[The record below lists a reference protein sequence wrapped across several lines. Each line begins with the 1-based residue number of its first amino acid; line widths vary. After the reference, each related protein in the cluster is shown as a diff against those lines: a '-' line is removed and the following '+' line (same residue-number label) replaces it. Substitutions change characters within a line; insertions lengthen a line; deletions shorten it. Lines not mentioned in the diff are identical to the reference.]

1 MNTSDVGKLERLLR
15 YFHVDCQEALEAS
28 VEAPKRIDF
37 LANVDVAAADSFY
50 IGFATKK
57 ISSMMAAVGKY
68 YFQLLDSEGRKKS
81 RVKMPEPRDEE
92 KEWMIFTRPEAPKE
106 KSKIS
111 APEPIKAVV
120 INHVQDE
127 MGGTS
132 NKQTVRVEGGKPM
145 DVVVN
150 VPWKDWAQ
158 LDVTKNASGVEG
170 DIAAAVAVL
179 RMLQKVGQPSEPI
192 SMVYNATEKVMRVV
206 VTKAIKAKELRLAPC
221 TQKLKVYE
229 NSSNPRRVTMRV
241 TRTTVSGA
249 SGAAV
254 AASAEKRKKEAKPN
268 AKPDAKPDATA
279 AVAAER
285 EKVIEGS
292 SADYYIHPEWK
303 LPELDEDSKVWTMKD
318 DTSIHPYWGIR
329 RLTPDALK
337 KMQQEPSYPP
347 KRYNCSF
354 ESVQFTV
361 CAVGVFRGDS
371 AANTTYVTVPILT
384 NTKDLLEGEE
394 LIIENAVKKPEVK
407 RKESTWKTDAA
418 DQDRKKAKA
427 APKRPSSN
435 ANGNTDI

>member
-1 MNTSDVGKLERLLR
+1 MNTSDFGKLERLLR
-15 YFHVDCQEALEAS
+15 YFHVDCEKALGAS

-37 LANVDVAAADSFY
+37 LANVDVTAADAFY
-50 IGFATKK
+50 FAFAGKK
-57 ISSMMAAVGKY
+57 ISSMMASVAKY
-68 YFQLLDSEGRKKS
+68 YFQLSDSEGRKKS
-81 RVKMPEPRDEE
+81 KVEMPEPRAED
-92 KEWMIFTRPEAPKE
+92 KEWMIFTRPGEPKA
-106 KSKIS
+106 KIKIS

-120 INHVQDE
+120 INHNQDE
-127 MGGTS
+127 FGGTK
-132 NKQTVRVEGGKPM
+132 NHQIVRVEEKPVG
-145 DVVVN
+145 VVVN

-158 LDVTKNASGVEG
+158 LDVTKNASSVDG

-179 RMLQKVGQPSEPI
+179 RMLQKVGQSSEPI
-192 SMVYNATEKVMRVV
+192 KMVYNASEKVMRVV
-206 VTKAIKAKELRLAPC
+206 ATKAIKAREIRLAPC
-221 TQKLKVYE
+221 IQKLKVYD
-229 NSSNPRRVTMRV
+229 NSTHPRRVTIRV

-254 AASAEKRKKEAKPN
+254 AAPAEKRKKEAKPD
-268 AKPDAKPDATA
+268 AKQDAKPDAMA

-285 EKVIEGS
+285 EKVIAGS

-303 LPELDEDSKVWTMKD
+303 LPELDEDSKVWTMKG

-329 RLTPDALK
+329 RLTPEVMK
-337 KMQQEPSYPP
+337 KMQQEPSHPP

-384 NTKDLLEGEE
+384 NTKDLLEEEE
-394 LIIENAVKKPEVK
+394 LIIETAVKKPEAK

-418 DQDRKKAKA
+418 DQDRKRAKA
-427 APKRPSSN
+427 APKRSSSN

>member
-1 MNTSDVGKLERLLR
+1 MNTSDIGKLERLLR
-15 YFHVDCQEALEAS
+15 YFHVDCHEALGAS

-37 LANVDVAAADSFY
+37 LANVDVAATDSFFVAFS
-50 IGFATKK
+50 GKR
-57 ISSMMAAVGKY
+57 ISTMMTSVAKY
-68 YFQLLDSEGRKKS
+68 YFQLSDSEGRKKNL
-81 RVKMPEPRDEE
+81 VKMPEPRDDD
-92 KEWMIFTRPEAPKE
+92 KEWMIFKRPEEPKE
-106 KSKIS
+106 KIKIS
-111 APEPIKAVV
+111 APAPIKAVV

-127 MGGTS
+127 FGGTR
-132 NKQTVRVEGGKPM
+132 NNQIVRVEEAKPM

-158 LDVTKNASGVEG
+158 LDVTKNASSVDG

-179 RMLQKVGQPSEPI
+179 RMLQKVGQSSEPI
-192 SMVYNATEKVMRVV
+192 KMVYNATEKVMRVV
-206 VTKAIKAKELRLAPC
+206 ATKAIKAKELRLAPC

-229 NSSNPRRVTMRV
+229 NSSNPRRVTIRV

-254 AASAEKRKKEAKPN
+254 AAPAEKRKKEAKP
-268 AKPDAKPDATA
+268 DAKPDAMA

-285 EKVIEGS
+285 EKVIAGS

-303 LPELDEDSKVWTMKD
+303 LPELDEDSKVWTMKG

-329 RLTPDALK
+329 RLPPEVMK
-337 KMQQEPSYPP
+337 KMQQEPSHPP

-384 NTKDLLEGEE
+384 NTKDLLEEEE
-394 LIIENAVKKPEVK
+394 LIIETAVKKPEVK

-418 DQDRKKAKA
+418 DQDRKRAKA

>member
-1 MNTSDVGKLERLLR
+1 MNKSDFGKLERLLR
-15 YFHVDCQEALEAS
+15 YFHVDCQEALGAS

-37 LANVDVAAADSFY
+37 LANVDVAATDSFY
-50 IGFATKK
+50 CAFSGKK
-57 ISSMMAAVGKY
+57 ISSMMASVGTY
-68 YFQLLDSEGRKKS
+68 YFQLSDSEGRKKS
-81 RVKMPEPRDEE
+81 LVKMPEPRDDD
-92 KEWMIFTRPEAPKE
+92 KEWMIFTRPEEPKE
-106 KSKIS
+106 KIKIS

-120 INHVQDE
+120 INHNQDE
-127 MGGTS
+127 FGGTK
-132 NKQTVRVEGGKPM
+132 NHQIVRVEEKPVG
-145 DVVVN
+145 VVVN
-150 VPWKDWAQ
+150 VPWQDWAQ
-158 LDVTKNASGVEG
+158 LDVTKNASSVDG

-179 RMLQKVGQPSEPI
+179 RMLQKVGQSSEPI
-192 SMVYNATEKVMRVV
+192 KMVYNATEKVMRVV
-206 VTKAIKAKELRLAPC
+206 ATKAIKAKELRLAPC
-221 TQKLKVYE
+221 TQKLKVYD
-229 NSSNPRRVTMRV
+229 NSNHPRRVTIRV

-254 AASAEKRKKEAKPN
+254 AAPAEKKGKKD
-268 AKPDAKPDATA
+268 AKPDAKPDAMA

-285 EKVIEGS
+285 EKVIAGS

-303 LPELDEDSKVWTMKD
+303 LPELDEDSKVWTTKG

-329 RLTPDALK
+329 RLTPDVLK
-337 KMQQEPSYPP
+337 KMQQEPSHPP

-384 NTKDLLEGEE
+384 NTKDLLEEEE
-394 LIIENAVKKPEVK
+394 LIIETAVKKPEVK

-418 DQDRKKAKA
+418 DQDRKRAKA
-427 APKRPSSN
+427 APKRPPSN